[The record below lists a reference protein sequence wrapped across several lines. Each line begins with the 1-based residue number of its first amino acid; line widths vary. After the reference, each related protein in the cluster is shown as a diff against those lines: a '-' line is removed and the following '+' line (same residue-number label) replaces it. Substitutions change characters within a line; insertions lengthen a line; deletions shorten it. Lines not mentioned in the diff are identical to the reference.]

1 MHTYIKQVKTVDL
14 DTETKFL
21 FTAKVERL
29 TRAEIEE
36 AEQDDSLD
44 SLFDVQRKEQKCI
57 DTLERLFDF
66 INECYHDDIDFEVL
80 EWLKEFIE
88 EKGKRKHA
96 D

>member
-1 MHTYIKQVKTVDL
+1 MHTYIKQVKTVDI
-14 DTETKFL
+14 EKEIKCL
-21 FTAKVERL
+21 FVAKVERL

-36 AEQDDSLD
+36 AEKDDALD
-44 SLFDVQRKEQKCI
+44 SLFDAQRKEQKCI

-66 INECYHDDIDFEVL
+66 INGCYQNDIDFEVL

-88 EKGKRKHA
+88 EEGKRKHA